1 MWQRSVIWMAVLISP
16 FFLTDSSQAGQG
28 GRKALVLLTA
38 QEAEQLQL
46 SEEEWQSS
54 TRMRSVSVGPR
65 IVVQRPE
72 VRETQTGPVLETVT
86 PTAFSVHFEESY
98 ASVDMASL
106 QVRAKK
112 GIFTKSLTSLLAP
125 HVRRAGL
132 QVEGVEI
139 PEGKFRIEI
148 EIADV
153 AGVKTVE
160 TYGLEV
166 RKP

>member
-1 MWQRSVIWMAVLISP
+1 MWQRSIIWLAVFISP
-16 FFLTDSSQAGQG
+16 FFLTDSSQARQG
-28 GRKALVLLTA
+28 ARKALILLTA

-54 TRMRSVSVGPR
+54 TRTRSVSIGPR
-65 IVVQRPE
+65 IVMQHPE
-72 VRETQTGPVLETVT
+72 VRETETGPVLETVT
-86 PTAFSVHFEESY
+86 PTAFSVHFEGNH

-106 QVRAKK
+106 QIRAKK
-112 GIFTKSLTSLLAP
+112 GIFTKSLTSLLGP
-125 HVRRAGL
+125 HVRGADL
-132 QVEGVEI
+132 QIEGVEI

-153 AGVKTVE
+153 AGAKTVE